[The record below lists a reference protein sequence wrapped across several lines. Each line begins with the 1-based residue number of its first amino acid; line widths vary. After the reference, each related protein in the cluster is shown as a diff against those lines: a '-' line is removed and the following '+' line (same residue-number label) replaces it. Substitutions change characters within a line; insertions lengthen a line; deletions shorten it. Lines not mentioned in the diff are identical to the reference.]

1 MRTLTLTPAWIEGL
15 RQEVL
20 RILRTVES
28 ASTYAEATSIR
39 QYLAAWVP
47 AFEDRMM
54 HLADAA
60 QRVLAPGDRFDA
72 EPVRAVRTLARD
84 LAHRLLYEFDERP
97 MGHHLAPDD
106 FERWTFATW
115 LRTRDASVRRLRELA
130 QRLWRA
136 LREAHD
142 AAAHRGAT
150 LTLTAEEPRPYRLA
164 GFDVALVGDAQV
176 PGAGDFVRRFERI
189 LRVLRERLD
198 RVMPGA
204 AALFCPIVLVWG
216 AGYDARLMGQYFPA
230 SEVIEMYPEG
240 LEGVRDDG
248 VVAAVAHEGGHHL
261 WRRVLDSAAR
271 AEWAAFVEQSL
282 VTLDLATLRAAWETA
297 QAMVGEPLSLLEVA
311 QVLRAHDPRLAL
323 QVESLLNLPDAP
335 WRPDVTLA
343 ELDAAASR
351 TSPKVLRDPI
361 TAYARKNA
369 QDAFCEALALLV
381 GYGGHTLPGD
391 VRQWLRVVVPALRTE
406 RANDLDAAVRRNG
419 GPKARKE
426 KPEMRMLFPTPSPTG
441 IVLRSDSYK
450 GDLRFADRFI
460 DRETWTPR
468 LIDTRV
474 GLDDEGRLVP
484 RLADAI
490 RKAMDSGAL
499 PAMEVRVTTA
509 RDGYEGSIYAR
520 ALVTVLR
527 VPEVWIVAPQPDG
540 SVAQSEAAKTIVEN
554 IVRLGGD
561 RAALVQ
567 VVFGDDLLRQQRSD
581 LTEVARLGTRR
592 DVYLESSLR
601 HVLNLPKSYEFRVLV
616 SEGGYRVQIHHVG
629 DPQTPTKIGEIES
642 SSAPND
648 LLENA
653 AALIQASDLGGR
665 LIERDTG
672 LTLTLGPGRAPKQ
685 QTFKFNHAG
694 AAGVCSCG
702 ASTPHVIASRRTADG
717 TQVEVWDDGA
727 VTGGYGMALP
737 GVPVVRP
744 RTDDAR
750 REALAAAWMLAGDV
764 ALYDLAEV
772 PALYATARK
781 VAQAGGGVA
790 EFHAA
795 LRDAQETP
803 ARAPALRLQWQTY
816 ETDAT
821 GRPTVRVAILD
832 RMRWPGLAVWHER
845 GRYLLMNVEYIA
857 NQRRSEPVLVPTGFT
872 FRSQQELATHL
883 YTHQKQAGILR
894 TKDNSAVAQRDF
906 WRHRTVTRTNR
917 WGEQEETRE
926 GYSEIE
932 PAHLTADHWQDPAV
946 IAAKDVANRTRSWSF
961 ALRPAASDEESSLIG
976 QSRQVGQGNFGI
988 VYRVDTLDGP
998 RRVKIP
1004 APYNVHQ
1011 KTWTWEE
1018 QRANLLHDVG
1028 VSNEVRALGFDV
1040 VPVQVYTEF
1049 GGTPALVGE
1058 WGEPVTELSG
1068 AEYGALEEALV
1079 AIERDHGWRVR
1090 DDLQVYRRPDGSVY
1104 VGDVGFWGAP
1114 DPQQKW
1120 THQTTALPQLLDRLQ
1135 QQTLAGLTVDPER
1148 LKGIEPGYE
1157 WVARR
1162 SVHNLPELLWRA
1174 NVLADLRAESEEDG
1188 PARSKHP
1195 VMLQWNARDAQS
1207 FLDALDD
1214 RDRLGIP
1221 TPAAVRDAGT
1231 ADARAVLAV
1240 TGPYVP
1246 RERTKEN
1253 GRRRAEAVREALE
1266 SARHAAILRRTEEP
1280 VTSLPRNLPYRCPV
1294 HFNHPHGWIYPGG
1307 WCPVCFPERTA

>member
-115 LRTRDASVRRLRELA
+115 LRTRDATVRRLRELA

-176 PGAGDFVRRFERI
+176 PGAGDFVRRFERL

-323 QVESLLNLPDAP
+323 QVESLLNVPDAP

-406 RANDLDAAVRRNG
+406 RANDLDAAERWNG
-419 GPKARKE
+419 ARK
-426 KPEMRMLFPTPSPTG
+426 T
-441 IVLRSDSYK
+441 
-450 GDLRFADRFI
+450 
-460 DRETWTPR
+460 
-468 LIDTRV
+468 
-474 GLDDEGRLVP
+474 
-484 RLADAI
+484 
-490 RKAMDSGAL
+490 
-499 PAMEVRVTTA
+499 
-509 RDGYEGSIYAR
+509 
-520 ALVTVLR
+520 LVTLDPR
-527 VPEVWIVAPQPDG
+527 DADG
-540 SVAQSEAAKTIVEN
+540 S
-554 IVRLGGD
+554 
-561 RAALVQ
+561 
-567 VVFGDDLLRQQRSD
+567 
-581 LTEVARLGTRR
+581 
-592 DVYLESSLR
+592 
-601 HVLNLPKSYEFRVLV
+601 KS
-616 SEGGYRVQIHHVG
+616 
-629 DPQTPTKIGEIES
+629 
-642 SSAPND
+642 
-648 LLENA
+648 
-653 AALIQASDLGGR
+653 
-665 LIERDTG
+665 
-672 LTLTLGPGRAPKQ
+672 
-685 QTFKFNHAG
+685 NHAG

-702 ASTPHVIASRRTADG
+702 ADKPHVIASRRTADG

-894 TKDNSAVAQRDF
+894 TKDNSAVAKRDF

-917 WGEQEETRE
+917 WGEEEETRE

-932 PAHLTADHWQDPAV
+932 PAYLTADHWQDPAV
-946 IAAKDVANRTRSWSF
+946 IAAKDVANRTRNWSF
-961 ALRPAASDEESSLIG
+961 VLRPAASDDESSLIG

-1079 AIERDHGWRVR
+1079 AIEREHGWRVR

-1120 THQTTALPQLLDRLQ
+1120 THQTTALPQLLDKLQ

-1148 LKGIEPGYE
+1148 LKGIQPGYE
-1157 WVARR
+1157 WTARR

-1195 VMLQWNARDAQS
+1195 AMLQWNARDAQS

-1253 GRRRAEAVREALE
+1253 GRRHAEAVREALE

-1280 VTSLPRNLPYRCPV
+1280 VTSLPRNLPSRCPV

>member
-97 MGHHLAPDD
+97 LGHHLAPDD

-230 SEVIEMYPEG
+230 SEVIEMYSEG

-369 QDAFCEALALLV
+369 QDAFCEALALLI

-406 RANDLDAAVRRNG
+406 RANDHNAAERWNGARKTRVTFGAFERVQPGNPRQAAILLDGREVGTVTAEMTDYSASRTRDYGVHGYEVELFEPVELRRYFVVLGPNGRPASGAWAQSGTANKPTAEAVRDALAQA
-419 GPKARKE
+419 KAW
-426 KPEMRMLFPTPSPTG
+426 
-441 IVLRSDSYK
+441 
-450 GDLRFADRFI
+450 A
-460 DRETWTPR
+460 RETLDPR
-468 LIDTRV
+468 
-474 GLDDEGRLVP
+474 
-484 RLADAI
+484 DA
-490 RKAMDSGAL
+490 
-499 PAMEVRVTTA
+499 
-509 RDGYEGSIYAR
+509 
-520 ALVTVLR
+520 
-527 VPEVWIVAPQPDG
+527 DG
-540 SVAQSEAAKTIVEN
+540 SK
-554 IVRLGGD
+554 
-561 RAALVQ
+561 
-567 VVFGDDLLRQQRSD
+567 
-581 LTEVARLGTRR
+581 
-592 DVYLESSLR
+592 
-601 HVLNLPKSYEFRVLV
+601 P
-616 SEGGYRVQIHHVG
+616 
-629 DPQTPTKIGEIES
+629 
-642 SSAPND
+642 
-648 LLENA
+648 
-653 AALIQASDLGGR
+653 
-665 LIERDTG
+665 
-672 LTLTLGPGRAPKQ
+672 
-685 QTFKFNHAG
+685 NHAG

-702 ASTPHVIASRRTADG
+702 ADKPHVIASRRTADG

-781 VAQAGGGVA
+781 VAQAGGGAA

-894 TKDNSAVAQRDF
+894 TKDNSAVAKRDF

-1120 THQTTALPQLLDRLQ
+1120 THQTTALPQLLDKLQ

-1148 LKGIEPGYE
+1148 LKGIQPGYE
-1157 WVARR
+1157 WTARR

-1195 VMLQWNARDAQS
+1195 AMLQWNARDAQS

-1253 GRRRAEAVREALE
+1253 GRRHAEAVREALE

-1280 VTSLPRNLPYRCPV
+1280 VTSLPRNLPSRCPV